1 MISLICIFRCALPG
15 YANDT
20 FKIQSESH
28 RSLIN
33 QSIPLDGDGGYE
45 KCLIYSG
52 TTNGSGHTTA
62 QRCNSWVYDRSLF
75 SSTLG
80 MKVQFPGIPVCVN
93 ACVCFLCVCMCV
105 CWGGGERERQSPA
118 IAKFIQFFSVK

>member
-45 KCLIYSG
+45 KCLIYVG
-52 TTNGSGHTTA
+52 TTNGSGHTTS

-80 MKVQFPGIPVCVN
+80 MKVQFPGIPRVRK
-93 ACVCFLCVCMCV
+93 CMCV
-105 CWGGGERERQSPA
+105 FYFVCVCVCVGGREKDNHQ
-118 IAKFIQFFSVK
+118 Q